1 MLELQATVTV
11 PEPVMLGGARLP
23 HVRPDDAVSVR
34 LTVPVNPF
42 RAVIVTVVVAEVPR
56 DTAGG
61 EADDIAKSATA

>member
-11 PEPVMLGGARLP
+11 PEPVMLRGVRLLQ
-23 HVRPDDAVSVR
+23 VRPDDAMSVR

-42 RAVIVTVVVAEVPR
+42 RAVIVTVVVAEVPM

-61 EADDIAKSATA
+61 DADDIAKSATA